1 MTNDGGKVLTFS
13 IVDSNSIQIPVYEE
27 NLNTKGPV
35 SWGADNAFPYFV
47 NMLCEEST
55 TVQAVING
63 SAFYICGNGIA
74 IGDGAAK
81 FSKEVNRKSETF
93 NDLCEQLA
101 TDLMKFNGFAIQ
113 VIYSKLGDIA
123 ELYALDFS
131 RCRSNADGTKIY
143 YAKKWGQYTGK
154 YKEYDAFDRSNID
167 PANPTQIYFYKGA
180 ARTVYPKPTWNSCF
194 RDALSEINSTK
205 YTLNSMANGLAAK
218 SIITLPNVDGLLTD
232 DDKSAVEKAI
242 KTKFT
247 GPDADSSFFLFWKD
261 QNNAELKVDT
271 IKQEDESNKFINLKK
286 AARENIF
293 TAFRCSPNIFGLA
306 NDNSGVFSKDS
317 YKDAFELY
325 NKTQVIPRQKK
336 IERVFNQI
344 LGSTDTIKFLPFD
357 IDNNDE

>member
-1 MTNDGGKVLTFS
+1 MAEGKTLQFS
-13 IVDSNSIQIPVYEE
+13 IVEPDTVKIPVYEE
-27 NLNTKGPV
+27 NTNTKTYV
-35 SWGADNAFPYFV
+35 YWGADNAFPQFV
-47 NMLCEEST
+47 NMLYAESA
-55 TVQAVING
+55 TVRAIVDG
-63 SAFYICGNGIA
+63 SAFYICGNGISVGA
-74 IGDGAAK
+74 GAAK
-81 FSKEVNRKSETF
+81 FTEKVNRDGQTF
-93 NDLCEQLA
+93 NDICEQLA
-101 TDLMKFNGFAIQ
+101 TDLMKLNGFAIQ
-113 VIYSKLGDIA
+113 VIYDKLGAIA
-123 ELYALDFS
+123 ELYALDFTRIRVS
-131 RCRSNADGTKIY
+131 SDGKKVY

-154 YKEYDAFDRSNID
+154 FKVYDAFDRNNID
-167 PANPTQIYFYKGA
+167 PENRTQIYYYKGS
-180 ARTVYPKPTWNSCF
+180 ARTVYPRPIWEGSFK
-194 RDALSEINSTK
+194 DVLAEINASK
-205 YTLNSMANGLAAK
+205 YVLNSMANGLAAK

-232 DDKSAVEKAI
+232 DDKAAVEKAI